1 MNRYTPFERACS
13 ASLVGFL
20 LSLVILWFL
29 LAGTGLTLWYFL
41 LPPLVISLVVGS
53 IVWLITSIFELRYQI
68 ATLRSE
74 VERLKSEE

>member
-1 MNRYTPFERACS
+1 MNRYTPFERAFC

-29 LAGTGLTLWYFL
+29 LSGTGLTLWHFL
-41 LPPLVISLVVGS
+41 LPSLVIGLVIGA
-53 IVWLITSIFELRYQI
+53 IVWLITSISDLRYQI

-74 VERLKSEE
+74 VERLKNKE